1 MISKSGPGPAPP
13 RVSGERGEEGDDL
26 HIFLKGSKYSKKER
40 KRKEKQPRTLL
51 GLGCVGGVGH

>member
-13 RVSGERGEEGDDL
+13 RVSGERGEEGEDL

-40 KRKEKQPRTLL
+40 KRKEKQNNPEP
-51 GLGCVGGVGH
+51 C